1 MKQTFIIDI
10 RGSTNGIYPVIVFPS
25 ICVLCI
31 LCILLCLEAMVSTQL
46 KQVGM
51 D

>member
-1 MKQTFIIDI
+1 MNQTFIMDI
-10 RGSTNGIYPVIVFPS
+10 RGSPKSIYPVLVFPS

-31 LCILLCLEAMVSTQL
+31 LCILLCLEAMVRTQL